1 MDSKQFSSISDS
13 VTMCLSK
20 GKPESENKAFK
31 VNDNDRNIG
40 FEQDGNEATNEGGF
54 SEVDICVKG
63 EVMKMP
69 EKKVKKIFLV

>member
-13 VTMCLSK
+13 VTMSLSK
-20 GKPESENKAFK
+20 GKRESENTAFK
-31 VNDNDRNIG
+31 VNDNDRNSG

-63 EVMKMP
+63 EVMKMT
-69 EKKVKKIFLV
+69 EKKAKKIFLV

>member
-1 MDSKQFSSISDS
+1 MDAKQFSSISDS
-13 VTMCLSK
+13 VTMSPSK
-20 GKPESENKAFK
+20 GKPESENTAFE
-31 VNDNDRNIG
+31 VNDNDSNSG
-40 FEQDGNEATNEGGF
+40 FEQTGNEATNEGGF

>member
-1 MDSKQFSSISDS
+1 MDAKQFFSISDS
-13 VTMCLSK
+13 VTMSLSK
-20 GKPESENKAFK
+20 GKPESENTAFE
-31 VNDNDRNIG
+31 VNDNDSNSG
-40 FEQDGNEATNEGGF
+40 FEQSGNEATHEKGF